1 MLKRLA
7 AAACAITLISEA
19 RNYLKRQYGVSRD
32 VKMAMLQNKQ
42 TKESTKE
49 PVKVHGITGERYW
62 TATKTVLES
71 LSDKEGMIQ
80 RCQDFV
86 TLVAV
91 DDEVKIAEEEEE
103 LSMMAMP
110 PEQPMSAP
118 RGRKRKSINGSVG
131 GTPKKPRGRPPK
143 TPTARRS
150 LSVSSM
156 DDDPD
161 GDFAG

>member
-1 MLKRLA
+1 
-7 AAACAITLISEA
+7 
-19 RNYLKRQYGVSRD
+19 
-32 VKMAMLQNKQ
+32 MAMLQNKQ

-118 RGRKRKSINGSVG
+118 RGRK
-131 GTPKKPRGRPPK
+131 
-143 TPTARRS
+143 
-150 LSVSSM
+150 
-156 DDDPD
+156 
-161 GDFAG
+161 